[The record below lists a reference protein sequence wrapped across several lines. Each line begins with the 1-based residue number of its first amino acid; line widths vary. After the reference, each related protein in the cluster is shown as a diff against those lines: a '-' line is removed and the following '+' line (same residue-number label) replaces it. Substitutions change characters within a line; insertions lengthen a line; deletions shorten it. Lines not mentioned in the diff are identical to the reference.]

1 MDKRVIKTRA
11 AVFSAVMDLTV
22 EKDPRK
28 ITVLELCKRAGINK
42 STFYLHYS
50 SIDDCIQKCFNLL
63 MSGIVDFA
71 KNFRYE
77 EMAADPVPFV
87 DTLLDEIEKCLN
99 YLRKIKESD
108 MAGQSIKVFK
118 ESIVK
123 SICEVNNFN
132 IRDNYHQ
139 VVKIIFI
146 VGGCIDAFIEPLP
159 AYNREE
165 MKKILIA
172 AIKRNR

>member
-71 KNFRYE
+71 KNFRY
-77 EMAADPVPFV
+77 DKF
-87 DTLLDEIEKCLN
+87 
-99 YLRKIKESD
+99 
-108 MAGQSIKVFK
+108 
-118 ESIVK
+118 
-123 SICEVNNFN
+123 
-132 IRDNYHQ
+132 
-139 VVKIIFI
+139 
-146 VGGCIDAFIEPLP
+146 
-159 AYNREE
+159 
-165 MKKILIA
+165 
-172 AIKRNR
+172 